1 MAESRRRVLNW
12 ANLILK
18 DLGLKRRTTELSL
31 MLIDQLIFDNSC
43 QLFSKQLLCIS
54 AILFVIKL
62 ERDYN
67 ENLYEFFKFLGSKL
81 KIRPEDIYRCEC
93 FILSVI
99 PDNFGM
105 LVGFSELFKSFL
117 CILEIGV
124 VPEQEI
130 FCMSDV
136 AIDMYIKA
144 ECKLSIESLLVM
156 LVLKAYFPKKN
167 ADIKKQKLMSRLKI
181 CREKEKPFKDVLD
194 FKCKTVRLAS
204 ASPSGS

>member
-1 MAESRRRVLNW
+1 MSW

-31 MLIDQLIFDNSC
+31 MLIDQLLFDKNC
-43 QLFSKQLLCIS
+43 NLFSKQLLCIS

-93 FILSVI
+93 FILSNL
-99 PDNFGM
+99 PENFGL

-117 CILEIGV
+117 CILEVGM

-130 FCMSDV
+130 HCMSDV

-144 ECKLSIESLLVM
+144 ETKLSIESLLIM

-167 ADIKKQKLMSRLKI
+167 ADSKKQKLMSRLKI
-181 CREKEKPFKDVLD
+181 CREKERPFKNPLD
-194 FKCKTVRLAS
+194 FKYQTIRLANAGS
-204 ASPSGS
+204 SGS